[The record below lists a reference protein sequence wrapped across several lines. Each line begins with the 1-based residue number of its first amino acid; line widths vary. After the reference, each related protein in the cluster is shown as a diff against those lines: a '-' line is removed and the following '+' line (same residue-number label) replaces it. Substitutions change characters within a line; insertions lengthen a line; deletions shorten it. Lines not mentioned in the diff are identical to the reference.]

1 MDSAC
6 RHVNLGRCAHETNL
20 QVFLF
25 LLSNNDIPKVS
36 NVLIFSQCLL
46 QPRRFPESVRKD
58 GIVDLEA
65 IIHSNG
71 LPALGLSGSRLQ
83 WQGFKKR
90 HVVSAERL
98 GEERGDCG
106 NF

>member
-1 MDSAC
+1 MKQMYKFFF
-6 RHVNLGRCAHETNL
+6 V
-20 QVFLF
+20 
-25 LLSNNDIPKVS
+25 LSNNDVPKVS
-36 NVLIFSQCLL
+36 NVLIFSQGLL